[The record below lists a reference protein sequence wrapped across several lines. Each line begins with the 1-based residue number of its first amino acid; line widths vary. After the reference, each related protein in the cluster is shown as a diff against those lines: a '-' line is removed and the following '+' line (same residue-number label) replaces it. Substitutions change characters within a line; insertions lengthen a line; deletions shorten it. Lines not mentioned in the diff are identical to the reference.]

1 MEEGSSSS
9 QACGGYTTLASD
21 IGSVL
26 LTTDRALQLG
36 SRQSGGEEWREA
48 AGKNLGE
55 GSVRSTEDLRG
66 GGGRRNKQEED
77 KSLIAPALGPLL
89 AMK

>member
-1 MEEGSSSS
+1 ML
-9 QACGGYTTLASD
+9 LA
-21 IGSVL
+21 
-26 LTTDRALQLG
+26 TDPALQLG

-66 GGGRRNKQEED
+66 GGGRSSNKQEED
-77 KSLIAPALGPLL
+77 KSLIAPAGGPLL

>member
-1 MEEGSSSS
+1 ML
-9 QACGGYTTLASD
+9 LA
-21 IGSVL
+21 
-26 LTTDRALQLG
+26 TDPAALQLG

-66 GGGRRNKQEED
+66 GGGRSSNKQQKED
-77 KSLIAPALGPLL
+77 KSLIAPAAGPLL
-89 AMK
+89 TMK